1 MNDSI
6 TVDQFFENWYTEK
19 TIQQVQ
25 GDLKALTIKFAQD
38 WGDYVLQH
46 QPNKCTKNQFE
57 INF

>member
-25 GDLKALTIKFAQD
+25 GDLKALTIKFAQFFP
-38 WGDYVLQH
+38 GL
-46 QPNKCTKNQFE
+46 
-57 INF
+57 